1 MVAGLMMTGRHTGQG
16 RQRVA
21 LLVLLALLM
30 NLASPALA
38 MARMAE
44 AEFLAGAICHSGST
58 SQDQPAQPAESKA
71 CPICALFA
79 AQPVALPQLG
89 NVVTLPQPR
98 MAVLPPA
105 RAPPALTPRA
115 APPSLYPARGPPR
128 LA

>member
-1 MVAGLMMTGRHTGQG
+1 MVVNLMMTGRHTGQG

-89 NVVTLPQPR
+89 TVVTLPQPR